1 MHPCLVIRHGAAED
15 TTRSGRDTDRQL
27 TRDGR
32 DEVAAMARGL
42 AVTAAPPDVILTSA
56 YERARETAQLL
67 SQALGGMP
75 VESLDALGT
84 GAPPVGIL
92 EALVERCTAN
102 DTAFAIVGHE
112 PDLGRFISYA
122 LAASARGFHAP
133 RKASVCL
140 LEFPMLPR
148 AGNATL
154 EWAMEPQHL
163 AAIGRASSRAARY
176 G

>member
-1 MHPCLVIRHGAAED
+1 MHPCLVIRHGAAEEAEAGGVD
-15 TTRSGRDTDRQL
+15 SERSL
-27 TRDGR
+27 TRGGR
-32 DEVAAMARGL
+32 DEVEAMAAGVAGATPRP
-42 AVTAAPPDVILTSA
+42 AVILSSP
-56 YERARETAQLL
+56 YERASQTAAIL
-67 SQALGGMP
+67 SRALGGVP
-75 VESLDALGT
+75 VETLDTLASN
-84 GAPPVGIL
+84 ASPVAIL
-92 EALVERCTAN
+92 EALVERCHSA

-163 AAIGRASSRAARY
+163 AAIGRESTGRARY

>member
-1 MHPCLVIRHGAAED
+1 MHPCLVVRHGAAEGTPRTGLD
-15 TTRSGRDTDRQL
+15 SDRQL
-27 TRDGR
+27 TRGGR
-32 DEVAAMARGL
+32 DEVVAMARGA
-42 AVTAAPPDVILTSA
+42 AVAAPRPSVILSSP
-56 YERARETAQLL
+56 YERALETARIL
-67 SQALGGMP
+67 A
-75 VESLDALGT
+75 DALGDVPVET
-84 GAPPVGIL
+84 LESLGSGASPVAIL
-92 EALVERCTAN
+92 EALVERCTAA

-163 AAIGRASSRAARY
+163 AAIGRESTARARC

>member
-1 MHPCLVIRHGAAED
+1 MHPCLVIRHGAAEEPPEAGLD
-15 TTRSGRDTDRQL
+15 SDRQL
-27 TRDGR
+27 TRGGR
-32 DEVAAMARGL
+32 DEVAAMARGV
-42 AVTAAPPDVILTSA
+42 AIAAPRPSMILTSP
-56 YERARETAQLL
+56 YERARETARILADTVGDVPIETL
-67 SQALGGMP
+67 DELGSGASP
-75 VESLDALGT
+75 VA
-84 GAPPVGIL
+84 IL
-92 EALVERCTAN
+92 EALVARCHAS

-163 AAIGRASSRAARY
+163 AAIGRESTPKARY